1 MSTMAKTTQPRRRR
15 LEFDD
20 EFKMAAGGYRMTI
33 DLDGD
38 TCDDTVCPGCG
49 EVWWSRDVPSNERTL
64 IRAVVGLLRGTFPD
78 GRLAEGQERAP
89 DQPPD
94 RAAGLSRASG
104 CQPAWVKT
112 SWDVGR
118 ARA

>member
-38 TCDDTVCPGCG
+38 TCDDTVCPRCG
-49 EVWWSRDVPSNERTL
+49 EV
-64 IRAVVGLLRGTFPD
+64 
-78 GRLAEGQERAP
+78 
-89 DQPPD
+89 
-94 RAAGLSRASG
+94 
-104 CQPAWVKT
+104 
-112 SWDVGR
+112 
-118 ARA
+118 